1 MNVKDILTQG
11 FFKTKVSFEK
21 ASPEI
26 FMALGITAI
35 IGGTIM
41 ACVATSKEKD
51 IRNEAKEKLQ
61 EVRESKPKAEA
72 DTNVYSDNEPYGVI
86 EQPSNESIRH
96 YRKELFF
103 AYAKGAGQYIKL
115 YGPSIAVEVLGIACI
130 LKSHNIMK
138 GRNVALAAA
147 YTTLDTAFK
156 GYRNR
161 VAEKFGDEVEKEI
174 RYNLKKESVM
184 EETVTE
190 DGKKKKVKKDILV
203 SDDALPEYS
212 PYARFFDESSI
223 YWDKDA
229 TINLQRVYDEQA
241 FANKKLKLR
250 GYLFLNE
257 VYERLGIP
265 ITEAGQNVGW
275 IYDEKNPLGDNYV
288 DFGLFD
294 QGRPANRRFVNGYEP
309 VILLDF
315 NVDGCITQRLWPKKT
330 PIERK

>member
-1 MNVKDILTQG
+1 MKVKDILTQG

-35 IGGTIM
+35 VGGTIM

-61 EVRESKPKAEA
+61 ELRESKPEDEAGLKA
-72 DTNVYSDNEPYGVI
+72 
-86 EQPSNESIRH
+86 
-96 YRKELFF
+96 YRKDISLSYFQTGLT
-103 AYAKGAGQYIKL
+103 YLKL
-115 YGPSIAVEVLGIACI
+115 YGPSIAVEALGIACI

>member
-26 FMALGITAI
+26 FMALGIAAI
-35 IGGTIM
+35 IGGTVM
-41 ACVATSKEKD
+41 ACKATSKEKD
-51 IRNEAKEKLQ
+51 IRNDAKEKIQ
-61 EVRESKPKAEA
+61 EVRASKPKAEA
-72 DTNVYSDNEPYGVI
+72 DANVYSDNEPYGVI
-86 EQPSNESIRH
+86 RKPSNDSIRH
-96 YRKELFF
+96 YRKELFS

-115 YGPSIAVEVLGIACI
+115 YGPSIAVEALGIACI

-156 GYRNR
+156 GYRDR

-174 RYNLKKESVM
+174 RYNMTKETVT

-190 DGKKKKVKKDILV
+190 EGKKKKVKKDILV
-203 SDDALPEYS
+203 AEGDVSEYS

-241 FANKKLKLR
+241 FANKKLRLR

-257 VYERLGIP
+257 VYERLGLP

-275 IYDEKNPLGDNYV
+275 IYDENNPVGDNQV
-288 DFGLFD
+288 DFGIFD
-294 QGRPANRRFVNGYEP
+294 KDKPANRRFVNGYEP

-330 PIERK
+330 PIIRK